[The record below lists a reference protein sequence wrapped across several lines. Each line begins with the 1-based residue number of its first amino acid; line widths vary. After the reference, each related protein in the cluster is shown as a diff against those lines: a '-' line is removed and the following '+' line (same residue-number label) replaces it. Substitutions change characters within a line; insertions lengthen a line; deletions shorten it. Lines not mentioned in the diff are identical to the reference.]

1 MLNRRPK
8 NPPRHSPRHPEA
20 TPLARRRLHFLSGV
34 LLTWLLIILGR
45 LVWLQW
51 VDHDKYRVRARD
63 LHENLV
69 RLKAP
74 RGSIVDRKGE
84 PLVTSHVLT
93 SVSFDPRLFRA
104 RQPKDERTLAEK
116 YHEAAW
122 RLAPLLGQSSP
133 ELLTILK
140 ERNSVT
146 SLRRRIIPEEAAQLQ
161 LIVKEHKLTG
171 IVFEEE
177 VVRAYPNQQLA
188 AHLLGYV
195 GWREKPVPGA
205 IAGPNISRQAS
216 GPGIRG
222 VAGIESRFD
231 GFLEGKEGEATL
243 LRDAGRKPYQRF
255 DLPPT
260 SGATVWLTIDATLQR
275 KTEQFLE
282 QTVRQHR
289 AKGGSVVIMD
299 PWTGRILALANAP
312 TFDPGR
318 MDRSIQDLSAYVNQA
333 ISAPYEPGSIFKI
346 ITFAAALEEGVVRR
360 GDRLDCGNGQMTIG
374 RRVIRDTHAYGLLP
388 MEEAFAK
395 SSNVGAIRLAQRM
408 GRETFHTYIEKF
420 GFGKR
425 TEIDLPGEAAGI
437 LRQPDRWNPDSIGSI
452 AMGQEIAVTPLQA
465 VAAVA
470 VIANGGRWVRPHL
483 VERVTSFD
491 ERETLYRPERIER
504 QILRPETA
512 AQMTRLMEGV
522 ITEGTGR
529 QAIQFDAF
537 TVAGKT
543 GTPQK
548 WSEKGGYRAG
558 LYMPSFLGFV
568 PATKPRFAIVVMIDE
583 PSAGAY
589 YGGVVAAPLFAQLAE
604 VALGDHEVQPDDPRY
619 REVIDRLA
627 RLGPTRPST
636 RPVTE
641 GEDQPSQT
649 SALPPIAHSRSS
661 LLASDPRP
669 RSEERS
675 VAAPPLP
682 SVSESRRA
690 YGGGSRLS
698 PPGQNQPVQESKDN
712 KNNHKLTADTGR
724 GLPGSTRPRAGGP
737 RGPVQ
742 PMPDLRGSGMRA
754 ATEAC
759 LNLHL
764 EVRMRGQGARAVSQT
779 PLPGTPVRPGD
790 LCQITFE

>member
-1 MLNRRPK
+1 
-8 NPPRHSPRHPEA
+8 
-20 TPLARRRLHFLSGV
+20 
-34 LLTWLLIILGR
+34 
-45 LVWLQW
+45 
-51 VDHDKYRVRARD
+51 
-63 LHENLV
+63 
-69 RLKAP
+69 
-74 RGSIVDRKGE
+74 
-84 PLVTSHVLT
+84 
-93 SVSFDPRLFRA
+93 
-104 RQPKDERTLAEK
+104 
-116 YHEAAW
+116 
-122 RLAPLLGQSSP
+122 
-133 ELLTILK
+133 
-140 ERNSVT
+140 
-146 SLRRRIIPEEAAQLQ
+146 
-161 LIVKEHKLTG
+161 
-171 IVFEEE
+171 
-177 VVRAYPNQQLA
+177 
-188 AHLLGYV
+188 
-195 GWREKPVPGA
+195 
-205 IAGPNISRQAS
+205 
-216 GPGIRG
+216 
-222 VAGIESRFD
+222 
-231 GFLEGKEGEATL
+231 
-243 LRDAGRKPYQRF
+243 
-255 DLPPT
+255 
-260 SGATVWLTIDATLQR
+260 
-275 KTEQFLE
+275 
-282 QTVRQHR
+282 
-289 AKGGSVVIMD
+289 
-299 PWTGRILALANAP
+299 
-312 TFDPGR
+312 
-318 MDRSIQDLSAYVNQA
+318 MDRSIKDQSAYVNQA

-408 GRETFHTYIEKF
+408 GRETFYTYIEKF

-425 TEIDLPGEAAGI
+425 TEIDLPGEAVGI
-437 LRQPDRWNPDSIGSI
+437 LRRPDRWNPDSIGSI

-529 QAIQFDAF
+529 QAIQFDGF

-548 WSEKGGYRAG
+548 WSEKGGYKAG

-568 PATKPRFAIVVMIDE
+568 PATKPRFAIVVTIDE

-619 REVIDRLA
+619 QEVIDRLA
-627 RLGPTRPST
+627 RLGPARPST
-636 RPVTE
+636 RPITE

-649 SALPPIAHSRSS
+649 SALPPMAHSRSS
-661 LLASDPRP
+661 LSASAPRP
-669 RSEERS
+669 RSEARP
-675 VAAPPLP
+675 VVVPPA
-682 SVSESRRA
+682 ESRQTYA
-690 YGGGSRLS
+690 GGSRLS
-698 PPGQNQPVQESKDN
+698 QPGQNQPVRESKDSN
-712 KNNHKLTADTGR
+712 KLTADRGR

-742 PMPDLRGSGMRA
+742 LMPDLRGSGMLA

-764 EVRMRGQGARAVSQT
+764 EVRMRGRGARAVSQT